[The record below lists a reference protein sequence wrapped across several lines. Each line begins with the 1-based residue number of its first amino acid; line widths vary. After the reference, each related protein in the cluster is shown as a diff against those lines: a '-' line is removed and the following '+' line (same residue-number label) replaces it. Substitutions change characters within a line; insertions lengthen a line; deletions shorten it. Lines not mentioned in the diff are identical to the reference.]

1 MATWLC
7 VGRGSSR
14 VAYLERCNVMNKVI
28 DAQQLYHL
36 YVIEGKPMH
45 TVAKIMKLSV
55 GKIHKELTKRNLPK
69 RPRYQGMKGLCH
81 TAENKKIIGDK
92 HRGKTVT
99 EETRAK
105 IAEAH
110 LKKGIGAKK
119 KRADG
124 YITIRFVDHP
134 RSTKAGYVL
143 EHILVMEAVLG
154 RWLREDECVHH
165 INGKRDDNRKENLVV
180 MTKKEHMS
188 LHSKARWAKK
198 REVQQ
203 NVQ

>member
-1 MATWLC
+1 
-7 VGRGSSR
+7 
-14 VAYLERCNVMNKVI
+14 MNKVI
-28 DAQQLYHL
+28 DAQQLYRL
-36 YVIEGKPMH
+36 YVVEGKPMH

-55 GKIHKELTKRNLPK
+55 GKIYKELTNRNFPK
-69 RPRYQGMKGLCH
+69 RPRYQGMKGLRH
-81 TAENKKIIGDK
+81 TEENKKIIGDK
-92 HRGKTVT
+92 HRGKTVSAD
-99 EETRAK
+99 TRVK
-105 IAEAH
+105 MAEAH

-119 KRADG
+119 KRTDG
-124 YITIRFVDHP
+124 YTTIRFVDHP
-134 RSTKAGYVL
+134 RSTKDGYVL

-165 INGKRDDNRKENLVV
+165 INGKRDDNRKENLAV

-188 LHSKARWAKK
+188 LHSTARWAKK